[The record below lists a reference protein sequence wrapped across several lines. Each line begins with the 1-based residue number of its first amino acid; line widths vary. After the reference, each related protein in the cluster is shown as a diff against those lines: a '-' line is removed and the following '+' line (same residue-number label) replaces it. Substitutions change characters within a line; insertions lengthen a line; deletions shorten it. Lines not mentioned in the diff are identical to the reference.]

1 MKKKS
6 NIFVSLLL
14 AAALMLSIFAG
25 LGVSASAE
33 DGAQQ
38 SSPLNEHG
46 LVENVEGGAILHCW
60 CWSFNSIKE
69 NMEKI
74 AGAGYSAVQT
84 SPINGIFDGDDGME
98 IWGDGKW
105 YYSYQPTNYNIGNY
119 MLGTENE
126 FKAMCD
132 TAESYGVK
140 VIVDVVANHTTPSKN
155 YVDSSLKNISGGLY
169 HGDLGSSTDTREW
182 VTQWYDGLPDVN
194 TQNKNYQNVILNF
207 LKKAV
212 QDGADGFRYD
222 TAKHIEL
229 PDDNAKYASDF
240 WPTVLDNGS
249 VYQYGEVLQG
259 TNSSEVK
266 AARLPDYAQIM
277 HVTASSYGN
286 TIRDYFL
293 NNTGTARTLKNYNAE
308 GAASD
313 RLVTWV
319 ESHDTYA
326 NGETPNNVV
335 SSYWLTNDQ
344 IRIGWAMI
352 AARSDTTCLFFSR
365 PYGSKA
371 STVQNRNNSPIWGT
385 NKLGAAGDDNYFHP
399 EVTAVN
405 KFRNAMIGESET
417 LENISGPEGSK
428 RYLMITRG
436 TRGAVIINNSS
447 TDLELNK
454 ATTIV
459 KGTYTDL
466 AHGSEFIS
474 NNGMLTGVVKAG
486 EIAVIYDAEDKYTE
500 HVHQW
505 GEWTVSKPATF
516 EEDGELTR
524 ECTDLPAH
532 SETQSFSALGSVS
545 YSKDK
550 FSYNGK
556 TQKPS
561 VKAFDKDGVELVKDV
576 DYKVK
581 YPAKSVNAGKYKV
594 ELEFIGKYSGTD
606 VKQYSIAQI
615 KNTISVKASTKTV
628 KAASVKKKAVS
639 VTPLKVTKAQG
650 AVTYKKASGSAKL
663 TVNSKTGK
671 ITVKK
676 GTKKG
681 TYTAKIMATAKGNT
695 NYKSGYATVKVTV
708 KVK

>member
-1 MKKKS
+1 MKRKS
-6 NIFVSLLL
+6 KLFVSLLL
-14 AAALMLSIFAG
+14 AAALTFSVFAG

-33 DGAQQ
+33 DSAQA
-38 SSPLNEHG
+38 SDLNEHG

-69 NMEKI
+69 NMSKI
-74 AGAGYSAVQT
+74 AGAGFSAVQT
-84 SPINGIFDGDDGME
+84 SPINGIFDGDDGMQ

-119 MLGTENE
+119 MLGTEAE

-155 YVDSSLKNISGGLY
+155 YVDSSLRNIQGGLY
-169 HGDLGSSTDTREW
+169 HGSLGSSTDTREW
-182 VTQWYDGLPDVN
+182 LTQWYNGLPDVN

-212 QDGADGFRYD
+212 DDGADGFRYD

-229 PDDNAKYASDF
+229 PDDDAKYASDF
-240 WPTVLDNGS
+240 WPTVLANGS

-259 TNSSEVK
+259 TNSSEKK
-266 AARLPDYAQIM
+266 AARLSAYAQIM
-277 HVTASSYGN
+277 HVTASDYGN

-293 NNTGTARTLKNYNAE
+293 NNSGTARTLKNYNAE
-308 GAASD
+308 GLSSD
-313 RLVTWV
+313 RLLTWV

-365 PYGSKA
+365 PYGSEA

-385 NKLGAAGDDNYFHP
+385 NRLGAAGDNNYFHP
-399 EVTAVN
+399 EVVAVN
-405 KFRNAMIGESET
+405 KFRNAMIGEGES
-417 LENISGPEGSK
+417 LENITGPEGSK
-428 RYLMITRG
+428 KYLMITRG
-436 TRGAVIINNSS
+436 TRGAVIINNSAS
-447 TDLELNK
+447 DLELSK
-454 ATTIV
+454 ATTLA

-466 AHGSEFIS
+466 AHGGEFVS
-474 NNGMLTGVVKAG
+474 NNGTLTGVVKAG
-486 EIAVIYDAEDKYTE
+486 EIAVIYDAEGSYTE

-505 GEWTVSKPATF
+505 GDWTVSKPATF

-524 ECTDLPAH
+524 ECQDLPTH
-532 SETQSFSALGSVS
+532 SETQSFPALGSVS

-550 FSYNGK
+550 FTYNGK

-561 VKAFDKDGVELVKDV
+561 VKAYDKDGVELVKDV
-576 DYKVK
+576 DYKVN
-581 YPAKSVNAGKYKV
+581 YPAKSVSAGKYSVKV
-594 ELEFIGKYSGTD
+594 EFTGKYSGTD
-606 VKQYSIAQI
+606 SAQYSIAKA
-615 KNTISVKASTKTV
+615 KNPISVKGLTKSV
-628 KAASVKKKAVS
+628 KLKTVKKKAVA
-639 VTPLKVTKAQG
+639 VAALKVTKAQG
-650 AVTYKKASGSAKL
+650 AVTYTKASGSAKL
-663 TVNSKTGK
+663 TVNKTTGK

-676 GTKKG
+676 ATKKG
-681 TYTAKIMATAKGNT
+681 TYTAKIKAVAKGNT
-695 NYKSGYATVKVTV
+695 NYTSGSQTVKVTI